1 MQQGYRV
8 KVSTRNQAKRS
19 QLAQAGFD
27 SFVVDIDQT
36 PATISTFLQ
45 ADTLIINITNKNID
59 SFKALIA
66 MIRQSPVKQVL
77 FVSSSSVYQNLNREV
92 SEDETAENPD
102 SVLFQIEN
110 LFKQEKS
117 FATTI
122 LRFSGLIG
130 PDRHPGRFFRN
141 GKTVKQADAP
151 VNLIHLDDCVGI
163 IDAIL
168 KQSAWYQT
176 FNGCADTHP
185 TKRQFYTHMASLAN
199 MPVPEFADYDSLS
212 YKIVSNQKIKTQL
225 HYHFRHPDLMNIVF

>member
-1 MQQGYRV
+1 MQQGHQL
-8 KVSTRNQAKRS
+8 KVSTRSQAKSS

-27 SFVVDIDQT
+27 SFVVDIDQI
-36 PATISTFLQ
+36 PASISTFLQ
-45 ADTLIINITNKNID
+45 ADTLIINITNKHID

-77 FVSSSSVYQNLNREV
+77 FVSSSSVYHNLNREV
-92 SEDETAENPD
+92 TEDEAAENPD

-110 LFKQEKS
+110 LFKQETS
-117 FATTI
+117 FVTTI

-130 PDRHPGRFFRN
+130 PERHPGRFFRN

-163 IDAIL
+163 IDAIV
-168 KQSAWYQT
+168 KQSAWHQT
-176 FNGCADTHP
+176 FNGCADSHP
-185 TKRQFYTHMASLAN
+185 TKRQFYTHMARLAN
-199 MPVPEFADYDSLS
+199 MPEPEFASYDYLF

-225 HYHFRHPDLMNIVF
+225 HYLFRHPDLMNIVF